1 MVVNKPGL
9 LHGRWHC
16 SDSRCVLFLFPT
28 SCQDVSPVSSSSLL
42 DHWLSGGR
50 RFSLSSSLSSSY
62 ICVNPVLPLLC
73 GLSSSQPPCLSGC
86 HVAKVLPIWH
96 PPGSIHL
103 DNIIQVRSQLC
114 DLLNMWA
121 LCFDGGWAEELL
133 HFAPPYC
140 PRKSVVTVN
149 VKLVFKSI
157 IHVMGWEF
165 NSGHA
170 SWGCFWATWVKYR
183 DLIQSLWQQRPPF
196 SQSFVRYGPLESLR
210 Y

>member
-1 MVVNKPGL
+1 MAL
-9 LHGRWHC
+9 LWLTLCFVSVSHKLP
-16 SDSRCVLFLFPT
+16 RCVSSFLLLSVGPLVVRGKEIQPLLFSLFLIYLCE
-28 SCQDVSPVSSSSLL
+28 SCA
-42 DHWLSGGR
+42 
-50 RFSLSSSLSSSY
+50 
-62 ICVNPVLPLLC
+62 LLC

-133 HFAPPYC
+133 HFAPPYR